1 MAVGELVNVAD
12 KIFDYNMVSFD
23 YATKIAL
30 GFPGAEEKKHFEKP
44 DFRVKN
50 KIFAV
55 LHLDKHCMVVKLS
68 VIDQSVFCAFD
79 DTVIYPV
86 PGGWGRRGWTMI
98 NLKKVKKAMLLDAV
112 ATAWKTVAPSKLV
125 LKYSPKA

>member
-1 MAVGELVNVAD
+1 
-12 KIFDYNMVSFD
+12 MVSFD
-23 YATKIAL
+23 EARKIAL
-30 GFPGAEEKKHFEKP
+30 GFPEAEEKKHFEKP
-44 DFRVKN
+44 DFRVRN

-55 LHLDKHCMVVKLS
+55 LHLDKKCMVVKLT

-86 PGGWGRRGWTMI
+86 PGGWGRQGWTMI

-112 ATAWKTVAPSKLV
+112 TTAWKTVAPAKLV

>member
-1 MAVGELVNVAD
+1 
-12 KIFDYNMVSFD
+12 MVSFD
-23 YATKIAL
+23 DAMKIAL

-44 DFRVKN
+44 DFRVRN

-55 LHLDKHCMVVKLS
+55 LHLDKSCMVVKLT
-68 VIDQSVFCAFD
+68 VIDQSVFCAFN

-112 ATAWKTVAPSKLV
+112 TTAWKTVAPAKLL
-125 LKYSPKA
+125 LKYSSRA

>member
-1 MAVGELVNVAD
+1 
-12 KIFDYNMVSFD
+12 MVSFD
-23 YATKIAL
+23 VAKKIAL
-30 GFPGAEEKKHFEKP
+30 GFPGVEEKKHFEKP

-55 LHLDKHCMVVKLS
+55 LHLDKNCVVVKLS
-68 VIDQSVFCAFD
+68 GIDQSVFCAFD

-112 ATAWKTVAPSKLV
+112 STAWKTVAPAKLV
-125 LKYSPKA
+125 LKYSTRA